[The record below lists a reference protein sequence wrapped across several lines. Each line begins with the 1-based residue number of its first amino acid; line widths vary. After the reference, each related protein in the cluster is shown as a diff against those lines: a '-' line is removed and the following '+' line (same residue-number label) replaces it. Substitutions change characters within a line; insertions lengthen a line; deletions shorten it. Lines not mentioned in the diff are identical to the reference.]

1 MAGWAIYMAETV
13 ALHRPR
19 AVTNGKS
26 LAGVA
31 ILVLRQY
38 FHHPASS
45 TTGGAALR
53 RRQFVNMLGA
63 SALASQLS
71 PARTTSEGH
80 ELTGVHAVASRHSRH
95 YETWRQSVIWQRRK
109 SARYPDVIVQAET
122 AQEVAAAVSHAHK
135 HGLRVTT
142 RCGGHSASAS
152 FLRNGGMLIDVSR
165 LNSLV
170 VDAPRR
176 EVMAGPGVIARELN
190 AQLAQYDL
198 AFPTAHCGMVPLG
211 GFLLG
216 GGLGLNGNA
225 WGTMSV
231 FNILAAEV
239 VTADGSIRTASLEE
253 NSDLFWAVRGG
264 GPGLFGVVTKLHL
277 KVYPLPRAIV
287 GNTLTF
293 PFADLEAV
301 MSALA
306 EIGPRIDRDVEVL
319 GYVGPASE
327 ELAAKCK
334 DPGCRLAVSLDGN
347 AYTDNVATAQR
358 KLKPLTE
365 HPIARRAV
373 ASELEHTTTIESLYF
388 EEELG
393 FSQRRWVADNVFTN
407 RPREVA
413 AILHERMPAC
423 PAADSEAV
431 FLYKGSPKM
440 PDAACSTTG
449 DFYAAYYVI
458 WDDPT
463 QDEVMLGYLRKLY
476 EEIVPLGVGS
486 NINEM
491 DQEGRPRGIASCYT
505 AAAWGKLQTLR
516 KQWDPHGVFHD
527 FYGIT

>member
-1 MAGWAIYMAETV
+1 
-13 ALHRPR
+13 
-19 AVTNGKS
+19 
-26 LAGVA
+26 
-31 ILVLRQY
+31 
-38 FHHPASS
+38 
-45 TTGGAALR
+45 
-53 RRQFVNMLGA
+53 MLGA
-63 SALASQLS
+63 SALASQLNPS
-71 PARTTSEGH
+71 RAASAGD
-80 ELTGVHAVASRHSRH
+80 ELTGVHAVASRNSKH

-109 SARYPDVIVQAET
+109 SARYPDLIVQAET
-122 AQEVAAAVSHAHK
+122 AQEVAAAVSHARR

-165 LNSLV
+165 LNSLT
-170 VDAPRR
+170 VDASKH
-176 EVMAGPGVIARELN
+176 EVIAGPGVIARELN
-190 AQLAQYDL
+190 AQLAQFGL

-216 GGLGLNGNA
+216 GGLGLNGNS

-239 VTADGSIRTASLEE
+239 VTADGSIRTASLQE
-253 NSDLFWAVRGG
+253 NPDLFWAVRGG
-264 GPGLFGVVTKLHL
+264 GPGLFGVVTRLHL
-277 KVYPLPRAIV
+277 KVYPLPNAIV
-287 GNTLTF
+287 GNALTF
-293 PFADLEAV
+293 PFADLEDV
-301 MSALA
+301 MGALA
-306 EIGPRIDRDVEVL
+306 EIAPRIDRDVEVL
-319 GYVGPASE
+319 GYVGPASD
-327 ELAAKCK
+327 AS
-334 DPGCRLAVSLDGN
+334 RLEVTLDAN
-347 AYTDNVATAQR
+347 AYTDSVAAAQR

-373 ASELEHTTTIESLYF
+373 ARELGHVTTIESLYF

-393 FSQRRWVADNVFTN
+393 FSQRRWVADNVFTQ
-407 RPREVA
+407 RPRDVA
-413 AILHERMPAC
+413 TVLRQRMPAC

-463 QDEVMLGYLRKLY
+463 QDEVMLGYLRNLY
-476 EEIVPLGVGS
+476 KEIVPLGTGS

-491 DQEGRPRGIASCYT
+491 DQEGRPGGIAFCYT
-505 AAAWGKLQTLR
+505 TAAWGKLQTLR
-516 KQWDPHGVFHD
+516 KQWDPSGVFHD